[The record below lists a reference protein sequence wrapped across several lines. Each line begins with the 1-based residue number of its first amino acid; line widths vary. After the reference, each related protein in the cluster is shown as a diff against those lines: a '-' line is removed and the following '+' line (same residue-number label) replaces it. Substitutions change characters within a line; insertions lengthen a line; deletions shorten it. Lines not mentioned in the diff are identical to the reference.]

1 MYTIKKLTA
10 ALLLIGFCFAF
21 GYMGATLAIPS
32 EPAVQPMPQIPEE
45 TPQPDPAAL
54 LLELDLLSLLN
65 QQIQRITE
73 DTGASIVGISNRRI
87 ADRTGTEMEAGSG
100 SGFIFDTDGL
110 IMTNH
115 HVIQGADRIVVLIHD
130 GREYDAEIV
139 GTDSRTDLA
148 VLKIQGDRLTALPL
162 GDSTV
167 LAQGELVFA
176 FGNPLGFDLA
186 GSVTMGVISGT
197 ERIIQIE
204 GRRLT
209 LLQTDAA
216 INPGNSGGPL
226 VNVLGQVI
234 GINTLKEFYAGNVY
248 GIPISVEGVGFAIPI
263 DEAKPI
269 IRDLLDQGFVT
280 RPGLGVGVTEITP
293 HLAEANDL
301 PVGVIVGTIVPQGA
315 AYKAGILEGDIIIAL
330 NDNPITTFGSLLDAI
345 NQHQIGDT
353 VTVTVW
359 REGTEHD
366 FTVILEQLP
375 QQ

>member
-10 ALLLIGFCFAF
+10 ALILISLCFAF
-21 GYMGATLAIPS
+21 GYMGASLAIPS
-32 EPAVQPMPQIPEE
+32 EPAVQPLPYSPEE
-45 TPQPDPAAL
+45 TPKPDPAAAL
-54 LLELDLLSLLN
+54 RELDLLSLLN

-87 ADRTGTEMEAGSG
+87 AGRTGTEAEAGSG
-100 SGFIFDTDGL
+100 SGFIFDADGL

-115 HVIQGADRIVVLIHD
+115 HVIEGADRIVVLLHD
-130 GREYDAEIV
+130 RREYEAEII
-139 GTDSRTDLA
+139 GTDNRTDLA
-148 VLKIQGDRLTALPL
+148 VLKIQADHLTALPL
-162 GDSTV
+162 GDSNI

-197 ERIIQIE
+197 ERTIQIE

-234 GINTLKEFYAGNVY
+234 GINTLKEFYAGNVN

-269 IRDLLDQGFVT
+269 IRELLDQGFVT

-293 HLAEANDL
+293 QLAEANDF
-301 PVGVIVGTIVPQGA
+301 PVGVIIGTLVPQGA
-315 AYKAGILEGDIIIAL
+315 AYKAGILEGDIIIAF
-330 NDNPITTFGSLLDAI
+330 NESQITTYGSLLDAI

-353 VTVTVW
+353 VTVTIW
-359 REGTEHD
+359 REGTEHIL
-366 FTVILEQLP
+366 TVILEQLP